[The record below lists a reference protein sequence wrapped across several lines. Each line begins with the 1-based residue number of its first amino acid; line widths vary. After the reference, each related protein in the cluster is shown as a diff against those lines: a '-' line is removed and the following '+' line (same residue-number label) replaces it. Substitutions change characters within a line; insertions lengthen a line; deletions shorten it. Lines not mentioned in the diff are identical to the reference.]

1 MTDHAAFAT
10 IYRQH
15 SVPIFRYL
23 RMRVPSAAAA
33 EDLTSEAFLR
43 AWRKLPDFQPEIGS
57 FTGWLYT
64 IADNLARD
72 YRKSARYRRELLDGE
87 DHDGPVQAGGA
98 EQLALARIEAA
109 ALRRSLGD
117 LSEPQRQCLLLRFF
131 AGLSVAEVAEVMNKN
146 TNSVRALQHRA
157 VRALATSMAEFA
169 DTAATERR

>member
-1 MTDHAAFAT
+1 MTDQAAFAT

-43 AWRKLPDFQPEIGS
+43 AWRKLPDFQPGAGS

-87 DHDGPVQAGGA
+87 DHDGPDHLGGA

-109 ALRRSLGD
+109 ALRRSLAD

-131 AGLSVAEVAEVMNKN
+131 AGLTVAEVAEAMNKN
-146 TNSVRALQHRA
+146 PNSVRALQHRA
-157 VRALATSMAEFA
+157 VRALATSMAGF
-169 DTAATERR
+169 ATEGR